1 MAKEEISFVLN
12 SNLDKIADH
21 AKILSQNVEDL
32 HQAFKRKNA
41 ALIEQNKLESVA
53 VEGIKKLADN
63 YSKLSDSVSGVINN
77 NKNFVDSFSSSASN
91 LSALDSVMEKF
102 NNRLSSVSDGIETA
116 GNNWKRVGP
125 NTWQMNDPS
134 SSLEGYWS
142 TIKKIGNFIHDI
154 VKSVLDGI
162 HKMGAQ
168 LAIEAVN
175 LKPFAL
181 DFMSS
186 FSFNPLKFFGFG
198 EAMKQSFDLILK
210 FQQMRHELAYLSD
223 ASGDASKALSLV
235 YEIAGGSAV
244 ASGTAQGI
252 IRALADQG
260 IIANKELKSLGILSG
275 NLQAATGI
283 AASQWA
289 SFTGELAFN
298 YGIPIDGLENI
309 TSALIGTNI
318 RGAQLEKVMG
328 TVNKVLQ
335 TTGFIAGVPTTE
347 SVHKL
352 TKSIGGASKT
362 FQALGISAEKSGAF
376 IEGIMDPENFEKNAF
391 MFAKL
396 GISASEYAGYLNDA
410 DGQQKLLQKTM
421 QNLPALAN
429 EIANI
434 QNPFARMQYAKTI
447 GLDMQIVQR
456 MAGKT
461 KAEIEDIL
469 SNYEKENKAKEALE
483 AKKQKMAAEA
493 AKFDDMMLALKLK
506 VLAPVMNFLS
516 SGYLDRFF
524 SVLPKIAE
532 TIGSIFKAMTPIIE
546 KVTGV
551 ILDAMP
557 YVTKLVDDWLIP
569 FINMFP
575 QMVKSFLGLVGINE
589 TSTEA
594 NMAKILE
601 YLGIAA
607 GVLAGWK
614 AFTFIGDMVG
624 KVIEFVNPKS
634 KKIMTATVGDLASA
648 IGDEVNRGPI
658 GGGGGLT
665 TMISSVLL
673 AMVGMGIGSLI
684 FKHFFGEKS
693 KEEFNN
699 LANFGSER
707 GMERVKSEDYTNM
720 FKGAGEKTFMAAGG
734 LGITGGKLLYDS
746 SKISMS
752 TANEALAAKIAQ
764 TAAMEQTMTLG
775 EQSALAGGAF
785 KSTLSKELAKNVT
798 KKVVAP
804 VGIALAGLDWYNVL
818 TSDKQGMSKYLEVA
832 AAGLNT
838 YAAYSI
844 VSGLAMSAT
853 GVGALP
859 GAGTATTGVVAGITA
874 GALNVA
880 STLLDANDKRE
891 AKKARYEQLYSP
903 ETRKLAEQAG
913 NDERSRDLEV
923 SGGIFSDTETFT
935 LKRTS
940 SLIADTFEEFQKRQ
954 EEDAM
959 KAFEATGNT
968 LFKRNRDAYNS
979 FVKDTYGKDEE
990 TYLKERLGLAMLTN
1004 DIDTIEANRNVLR
1017 EKLNKDGLSNAEAE
1031 AKIDK
1036 IVGETLE
1043 QTKAKINE
1051 RMDFAGQEINKI
1063 SDIFGGLV
1071 KAFKLGDFDKIGQVL
1086 GAVFLKI
1093 KLGLIELISD
1103 VAGSGTGYKV
1113 AKSFFGEGFAPKGI
1127 DDYGYV
1133 ADKEWGALL
1142 KQKRFDS
1149 DVALKEIL
1157 MDVNK
1162 SYGAKE
1168 EQDRIDSEKAAK
1180 QREQMIKNQ
1189 KIGNKIAAD
1198 AASKD
1203 TGASTNVNIDNF
1215 NFGKTVEMLYGN

>member
-91 LSALDSVMEKF
+91 LSTLDSVMEKF
-102 NNRLSSVSDGIETA
+102 NNRLSNVSDGIETA
-116 GNNWKRVGP
+116 GKNWKQVGP

-198 EAMKQSFDLILK
+198 DAMKESFQLILK

-223 ASGDASKALSLV
+223 SSGDASKALGLV
-235 YEIAGGSAV
+235 YEIAGGSAI
-244 ASGTAQGI
+244 ASGTAQGVV
-252 IRALADQG
+252 RALADQG
-260 IIANKELKSLGILSG
+260 IIANKELKSIGILSG

-298 YGIPIDGLENI
+298 YGVPIGGLENI

-335 TTGFIAGVPTTE
+335 TTGFIAGTPTTE
-347 SVHKL
+347 SIHAL
-352 TKSIGGASKT
+352 TLSIGGASKT
-362 FQALGISAEKSGAF
+362 FQSLGISAEKSGAF
-376 IEGIMDPENFEKNAF
+376 IEGITNPENFEKNAF

-410 DGQQKLLQKTM
+410 NGQQKLLQKTM
-421 QNLPALAN
+421 ENLPSLAS

-469 SNYEKENKAKEALE
+469 ANYEKENKAKEALE

-506 VLAPVMNFLS
+506 VLAPVMKFLS

-524 SVLPKIAE
+524 NVLPQIAE

-569 FINMFP
+569 FIDMFP
-575 QMVKSFLGLVGINE
+575 KMVKSFLGLVGINE

-607 GVLAGWK
+607 GVLVGWK

-648 IGDEVNRGPI
+648 IGDEVNRGPT

-707 GMERVKSEDYTNM
+707 GMERVKSEDYNNM

-746 SKISMS
+746 SKIAMS

-844 VSGLAMSAT
+844 VSGLAMTAT
-853 GVGALP
+853 GALALP

-891 AKKARYEQLYSP
+891 AKKARYEELYSP
-903 ETRKLAEQAG
+903 ETRKLAEKAS
-913 NDERSRDLEV
+913 NDQRSRDLEV
-923 SGGIFSDTETFT
+923 SGGIFDNKETFN
-935 LKRTS
+935 LKATSVATANTFKDFQEKQAIDLQKALDNTS
-940 SLIADTFEEFQKRQ
+940 SYLSNKKDYKRFAGETF
-954 EEDAM
+954 
-959 KAFEATGNT
+959 N
-968 LFKRNRDAYNS
+968 
-979 FVKDTYGKDEE
+979 KDEE

-1017 EKLNKDGLSNAEAE
+1017 DKLNKDGLSNAEAE

-1043 QTKAKINE
+1043 QTKAKIYE

-1086 GAVFLKI
+1086 GAVFLQI
-1093 KLGLIELISD
+1093 KLGLIQLISD
-1103 VAGSGTGYKV
+1103 VANSGTGVKV
-1113 AKSFFGEGFAPKGI
+1113 AKSFFGEDF
-1127 DDYGYV
+1127 V
-1133 ADKEWGALL
+1133 SKELEGTVYTNTTDWNAFL

-1149 DVALKEIL
+1149 DVALNKIL

-1168 EQDRIDSEKAAK
+1168 EQDRIDNEKAQK
-1180 QREQMIKNQ
+1180 TREKMLKEHQR
-1189 KIGNKIAAD
+1189 GNKIAAD
-1198 AASKD
+1198 AANKD

-1215 NFGKTVEMLYGN
+1215 NFAKTVEMLYGN

>member
-21 AKILSQNVEDL
+21 AKILSQNVENL

-63 YSKLSDSVSGVINN
+63 YSKLNDNVSGVINN

-91 LSALDSVMEKF
+91 LSTLDSIMEKF
-102 NNRLSSVSDGIETA
+102 DNRLSSVSDGIETA

-134 SSLEGYWS
+134 KELEGYWN

-168 LAIEAVN
+168 LVIEAVN

-181 DFMSS
+181 EFMNT

-198 EAMKQSFDLILK
+198 DAMKESFQLILK

-223 ASGDASKALSLV
+223 SSGDASKALGLV
-235 YEIAGGSAV
+235 YEIAGGSAI
-244 ASGTAQGI
+244 ASGTAQGVV
-252 IRALADQG
+252 RALADQG
-260 IIANKELKSLGILSG
+260 IIANKELKSIGILSG

-298 YGIPIDGLENI
+298 YGIPVEGLENI

-396 GISASEYAGYLNDA
+396 GISAAEYAGYLNDA

-421 QNLPALAN
+421 QNLPTLAN

-434 QNPFARMQYAKTI
+434 QNPFARIQYAKTI
-447 GLDMQIVQR
+447 GLDMQIVQK

-469 SNYEKENKAKEALE
+469 ANYEKENKAKEALE

-524 SVLPKIAE
+524 AVLPRIAE
-532 TIGSIFKAMTPIIE
+532 TIGKIFAAMTPIIE
-546 KVTGV
+546 EVTRV
-551 ILDAMP
+551 LLDAMP
-557 YVTKLVDDWLIP
+557 YVTKLVDEWVVP
-569 FINMFP
+569 FIKMFP
-575 QMVKSFLGLVGINE
+575 QLVKSFLGLIGINE

-624 KVIEFVNPKS
+624 KVTTFFNPSNKRLMDVPFNEYLKGMQEIQQPGGASGGGMGLLTKS
-634 KKIMTATVGDLASA
+634 LLAAGLIFGAGKLAKSYFSKENDTGINDGDFAERRAQSTTSSLIQNKMFGKGINYKTSVVEGSKTFGNFLSRKFLPDFSDIIPGGAPTPTPPKIPGKLGSFKGSMKALGPLGMAVTGYQIMTAENAEQLSGA
-648 IGDEVNRGPI
+648 IGGAI
-658 GGGGGLT
+658 GG
-665 TMISSVLL
+665 V
-673 AMVGMGIGSLI
+673 IGS
-684 FKHFFGEKS
+684 
-693 KEEFNN
+693 
-699 LANFGSER
+699 
-707 GMERVKSEDYTNM
+707 M
-720 FKGAGEKTFMAAGG
+720 
-734 LGITGGKLLYDS
+734 
-746 SKISMS
+746 
-752 TANEALAAKIAQ
+752 
-764 TAAMEQTMTLG
+764 
-775 EQSALAGGAF
+775 GGAF
-785 KSTLSKELAKNVT
+785 LTPFIGPLGPIVGSALGSVLGDYVGSTIGKWIDDSQTQVKLVENRSALVKESLENGLSGIFAAFKAGDFQTLAKLISLSLEN
-798 KKVVAP
+798 
-804 VGIALAGLDWYNVL
+804 L
-818 TSDKQGMSKYLEVA
+818 YLEFKSKIMSFGLLSLFKEKENPIA
-832 AAGLNT
+832 AAMAQTLKMNFTSSIDKYKEQVAKGTFTPEKMAILNKS
-838 YAAYSI
+838 YAETIQQISN
-844 VSGLAMSAT
+844 SGLT
-853 GVGALP
+853 ED
-859 GAGTATTGVVAGITA
+859 TK
-874 GALNVA
+874 
-880 STLLDANDKRE
+880 TLLKNSIEMDFRTFNT
-891 AKKARYEQLYSP
+891 QQ
-903 ETRKLAEQAG
+903 KLAEQQLIETKKGTTVAE
-913 NDERSRDLEV
+913 NHYKLDKNKKEV
-923 SGGIFSDTETFT
+923 QPPIQQINVTDFNLS
-935 LKRTS
+935 
-940 SLIADTFEEFQKRQ
+940 
-954 EEDAM
+954 
-959 KAFEATGNT
+959 ATG
-968 LFKRNRDAYNS
+968 Y
-979 FVKDTYGKDEE
+979 
-990 TYLKERLGLAMLTN
+990 M
-1004 DIDTIEANRNVLR
+1004 
-1017 EKLNKDGLSNAEAE
+1017 
-1031 AKIDK
+1031 
-1036 IVGETLE
+1036 
-1043 QTKAKINE
+1043 
-1051 RMDFAGQEINKI
+1051 
-1063 SDIFGGLV
+1063 
-1071 KAFKLGDFDKIGQVL
+1071 
-1086 GAVFLKI
+1086 
-1093 KLGLIELISD
+1093 
-1103 VAGSGTGYKV
+1103 
-1113 AKSFFGEGFAPKGI
+1113 P
-1127 DDYGYV
+1127 
-1133 ADKEWGALL
+1133 
-1142 KQKRFDS
+1142 
-1149 DVALKEIL
+1149 
-1157 MDVNK
+1157 
-1162 SYGAKE
+1162 
-1168 EQDRIDSEKAAK
+1168 
-1180 QREQMIKNQ
+1180 
-1189 KIGNKIAAD
+1189 
-1198 AASKD
+1198 
-1203 TGASTNVNIDNF
+1203 
-1215 NFGKTVEMLYGN
+1215 